1 KFSVEYGT
9 ELSDALAD
17 LGMKDAF
24 TPGEAD
30 FSGLAEGR
38 GDLYLG
44 RVVHKAT
51 ITVNE
56 SGVRAAAGT
65 AAELNKLNGS
75 WPNPLEVRLD
85 RPFIFLIVEKETRI
99 PIFIGV
105 VNSVE

>member
-1 KFSVEYGT
+1 MRQSGCTDAIRNRIEAAKTGSVFI
-9 ELSDALAD
+9 LSD
-17 LGMKDAF
+17 
-24 TPGEAD
+24 
-30 FSGLAEGR
+30 FSDLAEGR